1 MVLKSLI
8 ILYQT
13 VPVKTMKKSR
23 RLVAVSKCVT
33 PSCILPRQWGGG
45 VGGQGNE
52 KINYLWNP

>member
-45 VGGQGNE
+45 FGDRE
-52 KINYLWNP
+52 MKK